1 MSNFNLGYKKAQGIS
16 YIGRI
21 QKITPSPDKLRPI
34 YEAFTNAYDAIKTST
49 DGKIVIQIQL
59 KKNLYSAEDEKFEF
73 ENITVEDNGIGFND
87 EEFTRFLNLDD
98 TSKGIGN
105 KGSGRI
111 QFIHYFEKAEY
122 ESVFADNTS
131 STGFRKR
138 VFTLSQNDA
147 FLQQNAIVRLDNDE
161 EVSAT
166 SSYTILKLTNP
177 LEFKNQKNRE
187 YFKTLSTEDLKQNV
201 RDTFLALF
209 CDNRDNLPEIKFQR
223 VINGIIDS
231 ENEKSIT
238 QQDIPND
245 DKSEEINICYS
256 KINMEGKVEKST
268 NTEILNFK
276 SFKIE
281 QNALQK
287 NEIKL
292 VSNGEIVKNIKL
304 DNLASDDLIK
314 NNRYLFLLS
323 GNIIDNASTDTRGNL
338 YIPTESEFK
347 KSYGEANLFPEEI
360 ITIDEIRETTND
372 KINIIYPEIAEHAK
386 QKQIEIE
393 ALKDM
398 FLLNDK
404 AIKRAGIK
412 PADDEETALEK
423 IYKADSELVA
433 KKDVEI
439 KKRID
444 ALNQLTPNASDYQ
457 EKLTAEVKALTK
469 EIPLQ
474 NRTSLTQYI
483 ARRKMV
489 LELFQKTLNYELDKF
504 KNGGRIDE
512 DVLHNLIFQQSS
524 NNPEASDLWLINE
537 EFIYFRGASEHLLK
551 NIQYD
556 GVSILKEDDKLS
568 EEEKNY
574 RLKQGG
580 DANLKRTDILLFP
593 KEEKCII
600 MEFKAPDVDVSDHL
614 NQINRYA
621 SLINNLSKEDFSF
634 NTYYG
639 YLIGENIDIDA
650 IEDNDTDFKS
660 AHSLNYI
667 FRPFKRIAGKFGKK
681 DGALYTEI
689 IKYSTLLE
697 RAKLRNKIFIDKLD
711 IEIHKVDNNKKLK

>member
-1 MSNFNLGYKKAQGIS
+1 MSNFKLGYITATGIS
-16 YIGRI
+16 YGGRI
-21 QKITPSPDKLRPI
+21 QKIAKSADKLRPI
-34 YEAFTNAYDAIKTST
+34 YEAFTNAYEAIKDISE
-49 DGKIVIQIQL
+49 GKIVISIQL
-59 KKNLYSAEDEKFEF
+59 NKTLYSEESKSYDFD
-73 ENITVEDNGIGFND
+73 NITIEDNGVGFND
-87 EEFTRFLNLDD
+87 EEFTRFLTLDD

-105 KGSGRI
+105 KGSGRV
-111 QFIHYFEKAEY
+111 QLIHYFEKAEY
-122 ESVFADNTS
+122 ESVYADESS

-138 VFTLSQNDA
+138 VFTLSQNAA
-147 FLQQNAIVRLDNDE
+147 FLKENAIVRLGFDDE
-161 EVSAT
+161 VPAT
-166 SSYTILKLTNP
+166 TSYTILKLSNPFETNT
-177 LEFKNQKNRE
+177 KKQKNRT
-187 YFKTLSTEDLKQNV
+187 YFETLSTEDLKQSIKN
-201 RDTFLALF
+201 TFLALL
-209 CDNRDNLPEIKFQR
+209 CDNRNHLPEIKFQR
-223 VINGIIDS
+223 TINGIVDT

-238 QQDIPND
+238 QQDIPDADKVD
-245 DKSEEINICYS
+245 DINVYYS
-256 KINMEGKVEKST
+256 KINMEGKIEKT
-268 NTEILNFK
+268 ENVEILNFK
-276 SFKIE
+276 SFKID
-281 QNALQK
+281 QNKLPK
-287 NEIKL
+287 NSIKL
-292 VSNGEIVKNIKL
+292 VSKGEIVNDIKL
-304 DNLASDDLIK
+304 DNLAADDLID

-323 GNIIDNASTDTRGNL
+323 GSIIDNADSDTRGNL
-338 YIPTESEFK
+338 YIPTEADFK
-347 KSYGEANLFPEEI
+347 KSHGEANLFEEEI
-360 ITIDEIRETTND
+360 ITLEEIRETTNE
-372 KINIIYPEIAEHAK
+372 KINAIYPEIAKHAE
-386 QKQIEIE
+386 QKKIEIE
-393 ALKDM
+393 ALRDM
-398 FLLNDK
+398 FLLNEET
-404 AIKRAGIK
+404 IKRVNIK
-412 PADDEETALEK
+412 PSDDEKTALEK

-433 KKDVEI
+433 KKDIEI

-444 ALNQLTPNASDYQ
+444 ALNQLTPNSFDYQ
-457 EKLTAEVKALTK
+457 EKFAEEVKALTR

-474 NRTSLTQYI
+474 NRTSLTQYV

-512 DVLHNLIFQQSS
+512 DILHNLIFQQSS
-524 NNPEASDLWLINE
+524 DNPEDSDLWLINE
-537 EFIYFRGASEHLLK
+537 EFIYFKGTSEYQLK

-556 GVSILKEDDKLS
+556 GVPIFKDEKELS

-600 MEFKAPDVDVSDHL
+600 IELKAPDVDVSEHL

-621 SLINNLSKEDFSF
+621 SLINNLSKGNFNF

-697 RAKLRNKIFIDKLD
+697 RAELRNRIFIDKLD
-711 IEIHKVDNNKKLK
+711 KNIH